1 MSDRRIHQARAAL
14 ARAEQQWKVQVS
26 CLSGGPDR
34 ADGVIARAF
43 GGTFLRDHISIGGL
57 APIGLHEV
65 LCGHDDCAASLLA
78 WYLATLSVDA
88 SSDASN
94 HPSAPPPGKG
104 IFWIRQRRA
113 LDQGGFYALSL
124 PMAALEPEPLM
135 MTVDQQAT
143 ALWTC
148 EEVAKSGQ
156 VRAVIIETTDY
167 DLTTARRLQLAC
179 ESGGTRIIVL
189 RPLARNGRIPT
200 SSAWTRWQITPV
212 NALEPT
218 ERPTGNDH
226 HLSLIGGRGVRP
238 GSWKVKTDATTFSL
252 SVADPLENRLSEAS
266 TQDRHAHA

>member
-1 MSDRRIHQARAAL
+1 MPKERIDQARAAL
-14 ARAEQQWKVQVS
+14 ARAEQQWKGQVS

-78 WYLATLSVDA
+78 WYLATLSVEA
-88 SSDASN
+88 PSDA
-94 HPSAPPPGKG
+94 PSAPPPGKG

-124 PMAALEPEPLM
+124 PIEALEPEPLM

-156 VRAVIIETTDY
+156 VGAVILETTDY

-179 ESGGTRIIVL
+179 ETGGTRIIVL
-189 RPLARNGRIPT
+189 RPLARNRRRPT
-200 SSAWTRWQITPV
+200 TSAWTRWQITPV
-212 NALEPT
+212 STLPSQG
-218 ERPTGNDH
+218 RPTGNDH

-252 SVADPLENRLSEAS
+252 SVADPLENRLSE
-266 TQDRHAHA
+266 TPKQDRHAHA